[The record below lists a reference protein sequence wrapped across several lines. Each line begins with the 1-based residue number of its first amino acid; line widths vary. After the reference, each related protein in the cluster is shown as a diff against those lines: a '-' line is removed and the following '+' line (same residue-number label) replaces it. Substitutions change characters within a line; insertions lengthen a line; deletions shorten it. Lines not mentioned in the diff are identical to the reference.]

1 MRGKLPTPC
10 KSLYAANVLQSL
22 KGDAVKDSETPSWL
36 CSYALFQSKCLYLE
50 VFLLGKHDSTFFLH
64 CASILSTFPLLAFLL
79 FPPLIYFASE
89 NLTPQAVYL
98 HRLWLHQI
106 FTKSLVFRSTL
117 CWAPKGGSSSF
128 FSFNCLFLQ
137 VKVRLLMKSQ
147 FFPILI
153 EGTI

>member
-79 FPPLIYFASE
+79 FPPLRTLSIKIQEPF
-89 NLTPQAVYL
+89 N
-98 HRLWLHQI
+98 
-106 FTKSLVFRSTL
+106 FTMVNTEVFTI
-117 CWAPKGGSSSF
+117 
-128 FSFNCLFLQ
+128 LFLSCGFN
-137 VKVRLLMKSQ
+137 LLLPYLTAQLSPPQ
-147 FFPILI
+147 LSF
-153 EGTI
+153 

>member
-79 FPPLIYFASE
+79 FPPLR
-89 NLTPQAVYL
+89 TPSIKIQEPFN
-98 HRLWLHQI
+98 
-106 FTKSLVFRSTL
+106 FTMVNTEVFTI
-117 CWAPKGGSSSF
+117 
-128 FSFNCLFLQ
+128 LFLSCGFN
-137 VKVRLLMKSQ
+137 LLLPYLTAQLSPPQ
-147 FFPILI
+147 LSF
-153 EGTI
+153 